1 VEVGTA
7 SATSLSGDA
16 TATVTGNITSDFIL
30 FDGIFGAICGGLGG
44 TGDNVTVA
52 SAATANA
59 TSGTATATATAGN
72 MPKMC
77 VQR

>member
-1 VEVGTA
+1 MEVGTA

-30 FDGIFGAICGGLGG
+30 FDGIFGA